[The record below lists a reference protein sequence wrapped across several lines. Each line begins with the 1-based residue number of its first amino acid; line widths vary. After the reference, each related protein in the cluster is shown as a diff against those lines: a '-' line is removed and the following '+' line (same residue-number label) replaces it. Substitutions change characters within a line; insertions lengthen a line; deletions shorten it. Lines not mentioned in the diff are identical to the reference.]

1 MNDNIILVFQVV
13 RQSTGNESER
23 FTCFIVKAKRITA
36 VGALADTPKY
46 PSPCKDEVNHPDETA
61 LSILALKSDTVSDG
75 DNPSTLYK
83 ISRSGPP
90 EGEGLISKI
99 VTASGDTPAA
109 LATLC

>member
-1 MNDNIILVFQVV
+1 M
-13 RQSTGNESER
+13 
-23 FTCFIVKAKRITA
+23 TA

-46 PSPCKDEVNHPDETA
+46 PSPCKDEVNHPDDTA

-90 EGEGLISKI
+90 DGEGLISNI
-99 VTASGDTPAA
+99 VTASGGTPAA